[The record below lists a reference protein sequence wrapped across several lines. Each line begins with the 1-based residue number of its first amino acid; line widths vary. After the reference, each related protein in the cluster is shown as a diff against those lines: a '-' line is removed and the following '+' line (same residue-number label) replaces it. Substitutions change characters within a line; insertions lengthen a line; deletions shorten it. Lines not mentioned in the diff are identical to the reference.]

1 MNNAASHRL
10 ITVSDSASGGRA
22 RGVSGLRFKTLILP
36 AAMLALASFD
46 LHAADAPTAQI
57 GAVGDLASLLEGE
70 FTTAAAP
77 DDQVGTG
84 KPGAT
89 LFYDISKRVDV
100 PALGHDV
107 VYSELHENGANGPI
121 VRQSLYWLKADDASG
136 KITMNVYSIGNA
148 QALAGAVKN
157 PAPLAK
163 LAVTDLTPAA
173 GGCTVSWQ
181 RTDSGFEGM
190 LQPASCKGAL
200 KSDDKDAD
208 VPDMAVSKFG
218 MTERVQAADP
228 DKPTVFRRVR

>member
-1 MNNAASHRL
+1 
-10 ITVSDSASGGRA
+10 
-22 RGVSGLRFKTLILP
+22 VSGLRFKTLILP
-36 AAMLALASFD
+36 AAMIALASPS
-46 LHAADAPTAQI
+46 LHAADAPTARI

-84 KPGAT
+84 KPDAK
-89 LFYDISKRVDV
+89 LFYDVSKRVDV

-121 VRQSLYWLKADDASG
+121 VRQALYWLKADDVSG

-163 LAVTDLTPAA
+163 LGVTDLTPAA

-181 RTDSGFEGM
+181 RTDSGFEGT
-190 LQPASCKGAL
+190 LQPVSCKGAL